1 MDTLRVPATM
11 EHFEDMMSF
20 VRRHAKLAGFDEAGI
35 NQVVLASEEVFVN
48 VIHYAYPE
56 AEGDIEIEVRG
67 SDREGGIEIIV
78 RDSGVAFNPLERET
92 PDITAPAEERPIG
105 GLGIFMV
112 QQIMDAVSYERRG
125 AENVFT
131 MTKRLT

>member
-1 MDTLRVPATM
+1 MDTLKVPATM
-11 EHFEDMMSF
+11 EHFQDMMSF
-20 VRRHAKLAGFDEAGI
+20 VRSHAETAGFDDAGI
-35 NQVVLASEEVFVN
+35 NQIALASEEVFIN

-56 AEGDIEIEVRG
+56 TEGDLEIEVREPAG
-67 SDREGGIEIIV
+67 AGGIEIMV
-78 RDSGVAFNPLERET
+78 RDSGVAFNPLQRET
-92 PDITAPAEERPIG
+92 PDISAPAEDRPIG

-112 QQIMDAVSYERRG
+112 QQIMDAVGYERRD

>member
-1 MDTLRVPATM
+1 M

-20 VRRHAKLAGFDEAGI
+20 VRRQAKLAGFDDAGVK
-35 NQVVLASEEVFVN
+35 QLELASEEAFVN

-56 AEGDIEIEVRG
+56 AEGDIEIEVREPDG
-67 SDREGGIEIIV
+67 ESGIEIIV

-92 PDITAPAEERPIG
+92 PDISAPGEERPIG

-112 QQIMDAVSYERRG
+112 QQIMDAISYERRG
-125 AENVFT
+125 VENVFT